1 MQRGE
6 IYYAEL
12 NPVMGCEFG
21 GQQPVVIVQNDYGN
35 RQGFTF
41 IAAPI
46 AKRSEARLPTQV
58 EVTVMNKKAVVMTEQ
73 VRTLSGA
80 RFISSCGRLSD
91 EDMAKVDQALKVSV
105 GLVKSKRTKALDES
119 LIHRGEI
126 YFADLSHAFGSEQS
140 GLRPVV
146 IIQNDYGNRY
156 SPTTIVAVAVLLI
169 VGIIAGAVTAAMRGD
184 LSILPDSSQDEGSGF
199 LGLKN
204 PGSLKDIDP
213 TTKEELREEFEAR
226 PPVTENDIPTFEKN
240 ITRYLNE
247 GDFSGL
253 DNYLREQMSTYQ
265 TPSEEDEA
273 IDDWSGR
280 FPLLRS
286 DTQIAINLVNKAIDV
301 PAPQFQVFSDPET
314 LAAAILWSPITMK
327 IDAFLDWS
335 SLILPAPAVGS
346 SIQLSEYVYDKPQE
360 KLAEISDS
368 TDTQYYDVRSYNAVV
383 TGHQV
388 RVTVVMGPTGYW
400 LPYSVQDIGG
410 TLTSNNWTKAF
421 LKNELEPNVPYHS
434 DLDEVC

>member
-1 MQRGE
+1 MFD
-6 IYYAEL
+6 A
-12 NPVMGCEFG
+12 
-21 GQQPVVIVQNDYGN
+21 QNDR
-35 RQGFTF
+35 RQEPFEDKPKASLADAKF
-41 IAAPI
+41 KKQIA
-46 AKRSEARLPTQV
+46 V
-58 EVTVMNKKAVVMTEQ
+58 
-73 VRTLSGA
+73 
-80 RFISSCGRLSD
+80 
-91 EDMAKVDQALKVSV
+91 
-105 GLVKSKRTKALDES
+105 
-119 LIHRGEI
+119 
-126 YFADLSHAFGSEQS
+126 
-140 GLRPVV
+140 
-146 IIQNDYGNRY
+146 
-156 SPTTIVAVAVLLI
+156 IVAVAVLLI

-184 LSILPDSSQDEGSGF
+184 LSILPGSSQDEDSGF

-240 ITRYLNE
+240 ITRYLNA

-335 SLILPAPAVGS
+335 SLILPAPAVGA
-346 SIQLSEYVYDKPQE
+346 SIQLSEYVYDEPQE

-368 TDTQYYDVRSYNAVV
+368 TGVQYYDVRSYNAVV

-410 TLTSNNWTKAF
+410 TLTSNSWTKAF
-421 LKNELEPNVPYHS
+421 LKNELEPNIPYHS
-434 DLDEVC
+434 DLDEVCYLSPPDGVPSREENPDWYNDDGIYSGPTSDSRPHIIQQTVQ

>member
-1 MQRGE
+1 M
-6 IYYAEL
+6 
-12 NPVMGCEFG
+12 FDT
-21 GQQPVVIVQNDYGN
+21 QNN
-35 RQGFTF
+35 RRQDPF
-41 IAAPI
+41 
-46 AKRSEARLPTQV
+46 
-58 EVTVMNKKAVVMTEQ
+58 
-73 VRTLSGA
+73 
-80 RFISSCGRLSD
+80 D
-91 EDMAKVDQALKVSV
+91 D
-105 GLVKSKRTKALDES
+105 KSKAS
-119 LIHRGEI
+119 L
-126 YFADLSHAFGSEQS
+126 ADAKFKKQIA
-140 GLRPVV
+140 V
-146 IIQNDYGNRY
+146 
-156 SPTTIVAVAVLLI
+156 IVAVAVLLI

-335 SLILPAPAVGS
+335 SLILPAPSVGA
-346 SIQLSEYVYDKPQE
+346 SIQLSEYVYDEPQE
-360 KLAEISDS
+360 KLAEISDY
-368 TDTQYYDVRSYNAVV
+368 TGAQYYDVRSYNAVV

-388 RVTVVMGPTGYW
+388 RVTVVMGPTGPTGYW

-410 TLTSNNWTKAF
+410 TLTSNSWTKAF
-421 LKNELEPNVPYHS
+421 LKNELEPNIPYRS
-434 DLDEVC
+434 DLDEVCYLSPPDGVPSREENPDWYNEEGIYIGPNSEYRPPIIEQTEGESETSMEGESQAEGEAATSEEAATPAT

>member
-1 MQRGE
+1 MPDAKFKKQ
-6 IYYAEL
+6 
-12 NPVMGCEFG
+12 
-21 GQQPVVIVQNDYGN
+21 
-35 RQGFTF
+35 
-41 IAAPI
+41 IA
-46 AKRSEARLPTQV
+46 V
-58 EVTVMNKKAVVMTEQ
+58 
-73 VRTLSGA
+73 
-80 RFISSCGRLSD
+80 
-91 EDMAKVDQALKVSV
+91 
-105 GLVKSKRTKALDES
+105 
-119 LIHRGEI
+119 
-126 YFADLSHAFGSEQS
+126 
-140 GLRPVV
+140 
-146 IIQNDYGNRY
+146 
-156 SPTTIVAVAVLLI
+156 IVAVAVLLI

-434 DLDEVC
+434 DLDEVCYLSPPDGVPSREENPGWYNEEGRLHRSGL

>member
-1 MQRGE
+1 MFD
-6 IYYAEL
+6 A
-12 NPVMGCEFG
+12 
-21 GQQPVVIVQNDYGN
+21 QNDR
-35 RQGFTF
+35 RQEPFEDKPKASLADAKF
-41 IAAPI
+41 KKQIA
-46 AKRSEARLPTQV
+46 V
-58 EVTVMNKKAVVMTEQ
+58 
-73 VRTLSGA
+73 
-80 RFISSCGRLSD
+80 
-91 EDMAKVDQALKVSV
+91 
-105 GLVKSKRTKALDES
+105 
-119 LIHRGEI
+119 
-126 YFADLSHAFGSEQS
+126 
-140 GLRPVV
+140 
-146 IIQNDYGNRY
+146 
-156 SPTTIVAVAVLLI
+156 IVAVAVLLI

-184 LSILPDSSQDEGSGF
+184 LSILPGSSQDEDSGF

-240 ITRYLNE
+240 ITRYLNA

-335 SLILPAPAVGS
+335 SLILPAPAVGA
-346 SIQLSEYVYDKPQE
+346 SIQLSEYVYDEPQE

-368 TDTQYYDVRSYNAVV
+368 TGVQYYDVRSYNAVV

-421 LKNELEPNVPYHS
+421 LKNELEPNIPYHS
-434 DLDEVC
+434 DLDEVCYLSPPDGVPSREENPDWYNEEGIYIGPNSEYRPPIIEQTEEESETSMEGESQAEGEAAPSEETATPAT

>member
-1 MQRGE
+1 MFD
-6 IYYAEL
+6 A
-12 NPVMGCEFG
+12 
-21 GQQPVVIVQNDYGN
+21 QNDR
-35 RQGFTF
+35 RQEPLEDKPKASLADAKFKKQ
-41 IAAPI
+41 IA
-46 AKRSEARLPTQV
+46 V
-58 EVTVMNKKAVVMTEQ
+58 
-73 VRTLSGA
+73 
-80 RFISSCGRLSD
+80 
-91 EDMAKVDQALKVSV
+91 
-105 GLVKSKRTKALDES
+105 
-119 LIHRGEI
+119 
-126 YFADLSHAFGSEQS
+126 
-140 GLRPVV
+140 
-146 IIQNDYGNRY
+146 
-156 SPTTIVAVAVLLI
+156 IVAVAVLLI
-169 VGIIAGAVTAAMRGD
+169 VGIIAGAGTAAMRGD

-368 TDTQYYDVRSYNAVV
+368 TNTQYYDVRSYNAVV

-434 DLDEVC
+434 DLDEVCYLSPPDGVPSREENPGWYNEEGVYIGPGSEFRPPIIEQPEGEWETPTEVEATAEDEATPSEGTATPAA

>member
-1 MQRGE
+1 MFD
-6 IYYAEL
+6 A
-12 NPVMGCEFG
+12 
-21 GQQPVVIVQNDYGN
+21 QNDR
-35 RQGFTF
+35 RQEPLEDKPKASLADAKFKKQ
-41 IAAPI
+41 IA
-46 AKRSEARLPTQV
+46 V
-58 EVTVMNKKAVVMTEQ
+58 
-73 VRTLSGA
+73 
-80 RFISSCGRLSD
+80 
-91 EDMAKVDQALKVSV
+91 
-105 GLVKSKRTKALDES
+105 
-119 LIHRGEI
+119 
-126 YFADLSHAFGSEQS
+126 
-140 GLRPVV
+140 
-146 IIQNDYGNRY
+146 
-156 SPTTIVAVAVLLI
+156 IVAVAVLLI

-301 PAPQFQVFSDPET
+301 PAPQFQVFSDPGNAGCSHPLVPHYYENRCIPG
-314 LAAAILWSPITMK
+314 LVFADPSGAGRRVEH
-327 IDAFLDWS
+327 
-335 SLILPAPAVGS
+335 PA
-346 SIQLSEYVYDKPQE
+346 Q
-360 KLAEISDS
+360 
-368 TDTQYYDVRSYNAVV
+368 
-383 TGHQV
+383 
-388 RVTVVMGPTGYW
+388 
-400 LPYSVQDIGG
+400 
-410 TLTSNNWTKAF
+410 
-421 LKNELEPNVPYHS
+421 
-434 DLDEVC
+434 